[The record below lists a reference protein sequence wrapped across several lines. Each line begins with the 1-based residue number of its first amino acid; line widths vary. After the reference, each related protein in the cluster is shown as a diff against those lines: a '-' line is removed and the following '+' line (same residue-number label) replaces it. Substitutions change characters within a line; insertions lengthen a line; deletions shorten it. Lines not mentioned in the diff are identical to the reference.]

1 MASVKFLSDWSY
13 EQKGDIRPGEA
24 LSIEYATERL
34 PRCRAS
40 RYGRDTW
47 GIIAGIRFH
56 PNGQEED
63 GSVVALE
70 NSGVNVPAPLSVEVP
85 SDATKIEL
93 WFKNTDSNGCV
104 AWDSRYGQNYWF
116 DVTPA

>member
-1 MASVKFLSDWSY
+1 VASLKFLSDWSF
-13 EQKGDIRPGEA
+13 EQDGDIRPGEA
-24 LSIEYATERL
+24 LSIEYDVKRL

-47 GIIAGIRFH
+47 SIIASIRFH
-56 PNGQEED
+56 PNGQEKD
-63 GSVVALE
+63 DPVVAVK
-70 NSGVNVPAPLSVEVP
+70 NSGATVAAPLTVAVP

-104 AWDSRYGQNYWF
+104 DWDSRYGRNYWF